1 MLSILRESPLIR
13 EFARQI
19 LREQKPPPLGRW
31 NMESCPIKTTQ
42 KIDLANEDHC
52 GPCGQYAIE
61 KLEKIEKKME
71 NRIREVEKK
80 TDGLKDFL
88 SKV

>member
-1 MLSILRESPLIR
+1 MLSLLKHSPLIR

-19 LREQKPPPLGRW
+19 LKEQKPPPLGRW
-31 NMESCPIKTTQ
+31 NIEDCPIKTRN

-52 GPCGQYAIE
+52 GPCGQYAIDQ
-61 KLEKIEKKME
+61 LEKKIE
-71 NRIREVEKK
+71 NRISEVEKK